1 MTLKD
6 DQDEAAELVFEVDLD
21 APPEK
26 VWRAL
31 SIDAF
36 RERWLPG
43 EDLADPEPV
52 ASVPGEEL
60 RYRMREDAAGE
71 SLVTFQIRAIGVG
84 GTRLRIVHSLAP
96 AQGLVPQAANANRPP
111 LMRAA

>member
-1 MTLKD
+1 MTLED
-6 DQDEAAELVFEVDLD
+6 DQDQPAELVFEVDLD

-71 SLVTFQIRAIGVG
+71 ILVTFQIRAVG
-84 GTRLRIVHSLAP
+84 EGRTRLRIVHGLTPAP
-96 AQGLVPQAANANRPP
+96 NMMLRAANANRPP
-111 LMRAA
+111 LIRAA